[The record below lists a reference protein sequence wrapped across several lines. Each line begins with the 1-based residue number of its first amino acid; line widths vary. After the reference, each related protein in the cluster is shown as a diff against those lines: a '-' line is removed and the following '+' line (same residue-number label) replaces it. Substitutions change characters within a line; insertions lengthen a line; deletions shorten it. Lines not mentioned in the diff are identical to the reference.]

1 MLDTSRSLDA
11 VQPSVQMAFACENV
25 SSDSGGPVSFQNVMD
40 GIAAADFP
48 APTGRWFAIFCF
60 FSQVEKTIK
69 NCRVGIA
76 DERGEVIAQ
85 TGLKDLTFT
94 PKSQIARNAVAF
106 QGFAWPYP
114 GRYLI
119 KFIANRD
126 DVLASFPMWVQHA
139 PSPAEESADE
149 SAQQPPT

>member
-1 MLDTSRSLDA
+1 
-11 VQPSVQMAFACENV
+11 MAFACEDV
-25 SSDSGGPVSFQNVMD
+25 TRDSAGPVSFQNVMD

-60 FSQVEKTIK
+60 FSAVERTIA
-69 NCRVGIA
+69 NCRVVIA
-76 DERGEVIAQ
+76 DEREEIIAQ
-85 TGLKDLTFT
+85 TALKDMTFNA
-94 PKSQIARNAVAF
+94 KNQIARNAVAF

-126 DVLASFPMWVQHA
+126 DVLASFPMWVQHV
-139 PSPAEESADE
+139 PSTAGEAAEESARQ
-149 SAQQPPT
+149 SST

>member
-11 VQPSVQMAFACENV
+11 VQLSVQMAFACENV
-25 SSDSGGPVSFQNVMD
+25 SSDSGGPVTFQNVMD

-60 FSQVEKTIK
+60 FSQVEKTVK
-69 NCRVGIA
+69 NCRVAIA
-76 DERGEVIAQ
+76 DQRGEVIAQ
-85 TGLKDLTFT
+85 TGLKDMRFT
-94 PKSQIARNAVAF
+94 PESQIARNAVAF
-106 QGFAWPYP
+106 HGFAWPHP
-114 GRYLI
+114 GLYFI

-139 PSPAEESADE
+139 PSPAEGSAAE
-149 SAQQPPT
+149 SAQQSPT